1 MTKWKKKCLSM
12 TNMDTVSLESTAG
25 NIISKKSFI
34 KSKQTCLQK
43 GKPKIF
49 KEIYIRVSA
58 GLKKSW
64 AYFHPEKYDLNNKSD
79 IGEML
84 LKMQNLIIPHK
95 EELTQPNNTV
105 QILSKKVQMLE
116 TKLNNTVKA
125 PEDSTNESIKRSG
138 TYRKWRPF
146 WIQTKFSFRK
156 VKIGF
161 MNVISVNSLL
171 KERESFRSMFII
183 GI

>member
-1 MTKWKKKCLSM
+1 M
-12 TNMDTVSLESTAG
+12 
-25 NIISKKSFI
+25 
-34 KSKQTCLQK
+34 
-43 GKPKIF
+43 
-49 KEIYIRVSA
+49 
-58 GLKKSW
+58 
-64 AYFHPEKYDLNNKSD
+64 YDLNNKSD

-116 TKLNNTVKA
+116 TKLNSTVKA

-146 WIQTKFSFRK
+146 
-156 VKIGF
+156 
-161 MNVISVNSLL
+161 
-171 KERESFRSMFII
+171 
-183 GI
+183 